1 MSERSLAPRAL
12 SAVAVFAL
20 MGGVSGCGPI
30 MSTSLI
36 IDAEAKLAASRA
48 AEAEKYAP
56 YEYTAATEYLHKAHE
71 ELGYADYG
79 PAIDYAYKAA
89 AAADKGV
96 KRASDE
102 KSREIDRSNAGGAPV
117 TAVPVVPGT
126 TSTTS
131 STTTTTTTTTT
142 APPMV
147 IKRAPTSTTEQ
158 PK

>member
-1 MSERSLAPRAL
+1 MSVRSIPRSNVRRAL
-12 SAVAVFAL
+12 SAVAVVACF
-20 MGGVSGCGPI
+20 GSGCGPI

-36 IDAEAKLAASRA
+36 IDAEAKVAAMNA

-56 YEYTAATEYLHKAHE
+56 YEYTAAKEYLHKAHE

-96 KRASDE
+96 KRAADE
-102 KSREIDRSNAGGAPV
+102 KGREIDRSNTG
-117 TAVPVVPGT
+117 TATTVPAAPGT
-126 TSTTS
+126 STTTS

-142 APPMV
+142 GPVVPVVPNAP
-147 IKRAPTSTTEQ
+147 KSAEQ

>member
-1 MSERSLAPRAL
+1 
-12 SAVAVFAL
+12 
-20 MGGVSGCGPI
+20 

-36 IDAEAKLAASRA
+36 IEAEAKLAASKA

-56 YEYTAATEYLHKAHE
+56 YEFTAATEYLHKAHE

-79 PAIDYAYKAA
+79 PAMDYAYKAA

-102 KSREIDRSNAGGAPV
+102 KSKEIDRSNAPVGAPV
-117 TAVPVVPGT
+117 TPAVGT
-126 TSTTS
+126 SSTS
-131 STTTTTTTTTT
+131 STTTTTTTTT
-142 APPMV
+142 APMI